1 MCKLSV
7 LPSPKNCMISVLY
20 IFALLFIE
28 TDCYKNIAVFDPSRV
43 KIVKIEEIEIE
54 WNKSIEKWT
63 LKDRKEV

>member
-7 LPSPKNCMISVLY
+7 LPAPKNCMISVLY

-28 TDCYKNIAVFDPSRV
+28 TDGYKNIAVFDPSRV
-43 KIVKIEEIEIE
+43 RIVKIAEIEIE

-63 LKDRKEV
+63 LKDREEV